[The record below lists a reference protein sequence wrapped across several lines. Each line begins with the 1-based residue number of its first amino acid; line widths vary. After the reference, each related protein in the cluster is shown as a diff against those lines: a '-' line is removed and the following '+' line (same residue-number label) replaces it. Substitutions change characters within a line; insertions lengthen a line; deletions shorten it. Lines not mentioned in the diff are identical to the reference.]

1 MNCWL
6 HSLCWTICTCS
17 SFILC
22 AVCAKLLQ
30 SFPTLCD
37 PMDHSLTGSSIHSD
51 SPGKSIGVGCHAL
64 LQGTFL
70 TQGSNSCLSCFL
82 HWKTGSSPLAPTG
95 EPIYLH
101 MVVFTSSFSTP
112 SLPFSLLSPLV
123 TTRLLSASV
132 LTRSFQPQMEL
143 RWFLS
148 PEVHPGQFCL
158 FSSKR
163 CHLRCA

>member
-1 MNCWL
+1 MFFWN
-6 HSLCWTICTCS
+6 SLAFFYDPTDVS
-17 SFILC
+17 
-22 AVCAKLLQ
+22 LL
-30 SFPTLCD
+30 FPWV
-37 PMDHSLTGSSIHSD
+37 SQ
-51 SPGKSIGVGCHAL
+51 GKNIGVGCHAL